1 MTKKMQVIFKG
12 QFINIKS
19 KNSDGNPYP
28 DFLLQHITSEWGD
41 VGILEIDPDI
51 CLKVDS
57 SLSYCGC
64 IQPSKQIRQYMYAFQ
79 KSEDFDHE
87 TVSLIIRIARQ
98 AQADSWVWSN
108 LLAIEFERDCG
119 STREEYIQNLESLA
133 TRVESDI
140 SSCDDLL
147 SA

>member
-1 MTKKMQVIFKG
+1 
-12 QFINIKS
+12 
-19 KNSDGNPYP
+19 
-28 DFLLQHITSEWGD
+28 
-41 VGILEIDPDI
+41 
-51 CLKVDS
+51 
-57 SLSYCGC
+57 
-64 IQPSKQIRQYMYAFQ
+64 MYAFQ

-119 STREEYIQNLESLA
+119 STREEYIQSLESLA